1 MAPDRSKT
9 ERKASKLT
17 KTELK
22 MFEKMLLEEREK
34 LLRTLRGLYEETRS
48 ADQEGLGGE
57 GDDGLDQHSDSF
69 GIETSL
75 NLMGREATRLRE
87 IEDALDRIRKGTY
100 GICMGSGKPIPIE
113 RLKVMPTAR
122 YTREYQEQLEK
133 EQRGFQ
139 Y

>member
-1 MAPDRSKT
+1 
-9 ERKASKLT
+9 
-17 KTELK
+17 
-22 MFEKMLLEEREK
+22 
-34 LLRTLRGLYEETRS
+34 
-48 ADQEGLGGE
+48 
-57 GDDGLDQHSDSF
+57 
-69 GIETSL
+69 
-75 NLMGREATRLRE
+75 MGREATRLRE